1 MGNLLEIRKIEASET
16 WDLRH
21 RVMWADK
28 PLDYVKLPNDSEG
41 IHFGL
46 FKNDKLV
53 SVVSLFIVNNKAQF
67 RKLATEIAEQ
77 GQGYA
82 SKLLARL
89 MQEAEKQQITKIW
102 CNARVDK
109 TKFYQKFGMYQT
121 DKVFT
126 KGGIDY
132 VIMEKQL

>member
-1 MGNLLEIRKIEASET
+1 MDNLLEIKKIEAFET

-46 FKNDKLV
+46 FKNDKLA
-53 SVVSLFIVNNKAQF
+53 SVVSLFINNQEAQF
-67 RKLATEIAEQ
+67 RKLATEISEQ

-82 SKLLARL
+82 SKLLMYL
-89 MQEAEKQQITKIW
+89 MQEAEKQQVTKVW

-109 TKFYQKFGMYQT
+109 TKFYKKFGMYQT
-121 DKVFT
+121 DTLFT

-132 VIMEKQL
+132 VIMEKII